1 MSWTKTRSKPQHHN
15 IYFHNPYEF
24 LIKCVFFSVSA
35 RVNVVED
42 EVKEA
47 SEENLDPEVRGAQ
60 KEFR

>member
-1 MSWTKTRSKPQHHN
+1 MSWTKTRSKPQHYN
-15 IYFHNPYEF
+15 IYFHSPYEF
-24 LIKCVFFSVSA
+24 LINCLIFSVSA

-60 KEFR
+60 REFR